1 MFCPDYGNFNY
12 SFLLL
17 LLLITQ
23 SLQLYSRVGSWLSIY
38 LFVSSTYSFLFIL
51 IKPAEKAVKRD
62 TVRTFSNIFYSC
74 IPQFSCF
81 FLHFGPEQAYDD
93 WFVTKYFHL
102 ANHSSKN
109 AKIKQFTRNCCYN
122 AQTQNEYLQLFA
134 LFDCSPNYFIL
145 IKKWYI
151 LYSRTM
157 FIRFIRFSRIQS
169 WTFNYYSIKFFI

>member
-17 LLLITQ
+17 ILLITQ

-38 LFVSSTYSFLFIL
+38 LIVSYLLHIL

-81 FLHFGPEQAYDD
+81 FLYFGPEQAYDD
-93 WFVTKYFHL
+93 WFVTKYFHP

-109 AKIKQFTRNCCYN
+109 AK
-122 AQTQNEYLQLFA
+122 YLSVHKKLKIMPRPRMNVCSYLHFLTAPQIILF
-134 LFDCSPNYFIL
+134 
-145 IKKWYI
+145 
-151 LYSRTM
+151 
-157 FIRFIRFSRIQS
+157 
-169 WTFNYYSIKFFI
+169 

>member
-17 LLLITQ
+17 ILLITQ

-38 LFVSSTYSFLFIL
+38 LFVSSTYSVLFIL

-134 LFDCSPNYFIL
+134 LFDCTPNYFIF

-151 LYSRTM
+151 LSFRTIY
-157 FIRFIRFSRIQS
+157 IRFFRVQS

>member
-17 LLLITQ
+17 ILLITQ

-38 LFVSSTYSFLFIL
+38 LFVSYLLPIL

-145 IKKWYI
+145 IKSDTFSI
-151 LYSRTM
+151 LGPCLLGS
-157 FIRFIRFSRIQS
+157 FRFSRIQS
-169 WTFNYYSIKFFI
+169 WTFNYLSSLFRPYI